1 MTTQLQ
7 HKTAIITGAAQGIGL
22 QIALELLENGAN
34 VLINDYHKVHLDKIQ
49 DQLAKW
55 EGNYILHQ
63 GDASDK
69 TVIEE
74 MVSSS
79 VNQFG
84 SLDAVVA
91 NAGITLSGPFLTFP
105 EEKLRKMFEVNLIG
119 SFLLAQAAANQMK
132 VQDTGGRILFISSIT
147 GFRSHPTLEG
157 YSMTKSA
164 LRMLAKSLAP
174 ELAEHGITV
183 NCVAPGATETERTV
197 KQEGYAA
204 GWAEVIPTGRPST
217 TEDIAKACLYF
228 LGPYSSQVTGQTL
241 LIDGGWS
248 AIGPLPEHL

>member
-1 MTTQLQ
+1 MTPQLLQ
-7 HKTAIITGAAQGIGL
+7 KTAIITGAAQGIGL

-34 VLINDYHKVHLDKIQ
+34 VLINDYDQALLDKLE
-49 DQLAKW
+49 DQLTKW
-55 EGNYILHQ
+55 KGNYILHQ
-63 GDASDK
+63 GDASNK
-69 TVIEE
+69 KVIED
-74 MVSSS
+74 MVSAA
-79 VNQFG
+79 VNRFG
-84 SLDAVVA
+84 FLDAVVA
-91 NAGITLSGPFLTFP
+91 NAGITLAGPFLTFP
-105 EEKLRKMFEVNLIG
+105 EEKLRKMFDVNLIG

-132 VQDTGGRILFISSIT
+132 VQGSGGRILFISSIT

-174 ELAEHGITV
+174 GLAEQGITV
-183 NCVAPGATETERTV
+183 NCVAPGATETERTT

-228 LGPYSSQVTGQTL
+228 LGPHSSQVTGQTL

-248 AIGPLPEHL
+248 SLGPLPEHL